1 MPLFL
6 LARQAF
12 LDFGFLLSNLLS
24 LSVEPPPAA
33 LRHLHLHRF
42 QLRPLARF
50 QVWLPQSLV
59 ILGHFLVESTLLRFQ
74 PLFALLRLLDLALQ
88 LGQLRL
94 LRFEPELKHFDLH
107 TSHFRRQ
114 TPHQGGEVRG
124 LPGSIMRSS
133 WRSGWRGSWTR
144 SFAVGLRPTCYRG
157 YEHQTGSRHNQSRS
171 SHVHLS
177 V

>member
-94 LRFEPELKHFDLH
+94 LRFEPELKNFDLQA
-107 TSHFRRQ
+107 SHFRRQ
-114 TPHQGGEVRG
+114 ALRQGGEVRD
-124 LPGSIMRSS
+124 LPGSVIRRS
-133 WRSGWRGSWTR
+133 WRGSWPR
-144 SFAVGLRPTCYRG
+144 SLAVGLRPTCYRG
-157 YEHQTGSRHNQSRS
+157 YERQTGSRHNQSRS
-171 SHVHLS
+171 LHVYLS